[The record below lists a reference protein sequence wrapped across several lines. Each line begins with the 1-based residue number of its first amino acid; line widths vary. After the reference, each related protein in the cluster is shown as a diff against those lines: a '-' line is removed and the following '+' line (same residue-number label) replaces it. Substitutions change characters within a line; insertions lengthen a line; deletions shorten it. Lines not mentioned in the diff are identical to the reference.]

1 MSKKIVLHITGR
13 RFDVDVEEE
22 FALFLEKEIE
32 KDFDKEGNKT
42 IKDLLQAY
50 VRKTHALYQQNK
62 KIEKMNQEIEERL
75 QF

>member
-32 KDFDKEGNKT
+32 KDFKKEGNNN
-42 IKDLLQAY
+42 IKELLHAY
-50 VRKTHALYQQNK
+50 VRKTHELYRQNK
-62 KIEKMNQEIEERL
+62 KLEEISQKIDEKL
-75 QF
+75 